1 MARITVPEAEE
12 LLDKEFP
19 VLDKGFVRLVDY
31 MGSDARIVQSA
42 RVSYGS
48 GTKTV
53 REDQGLIN
61 YLIKNL
67 HTSPLEQVELTFHIK
82 APLFVVAQWVRHRM
96 ASINSM
102 SARYSVMKDE
112 FYLPTPEQIR
122 SQSNK
127 NKQVGEGILESE
139 VAQKVFEQI
148 TDDAAQAYSTYESL
162 LEDSVCREQAR
173 MVLPQNLYTQFYWK
187 QDLHNLFHFLRLR
200 MDWHAQEEIRAY
212 AKVMATMAQAVA
224 PMAYAAFEE
233 HILHAVRLSRKEA
246 EVVRALLQK
255 ADANVLERSALEQLS
270 EREKTEFLGK
280 LGL

>member
-127 NKQVGEGILESE
+127 NKQVGEGILELE
-139 VAQKVFEQI
+139 MAQKAFEQI
-148 TDDAAQAYSTYESL
+148 TADSEHAYSTYETL

-233 HILHAVRLSRKEA
+233 YILHAVRLSRKEA
-246 EVVRALLQK
+246 EVVRSLLQK
-255 ADANVLERSALEQLS
+255 AEVVSEAYVGLS

-280 LGL
+280 FGL

>member
-19 VLDKGFVRLVDY
+19 ILDKGFVRLVDY

-127 NKQVGEGILESE
+127 NKQVGEGILELE
-139 VAQKVFEQI
+139 MAQKAFEQI
-148 TDDAAQAYSTYESL
+148 TADSEHAYSTYETL

-233 HILHAVRLSRKEA
+233 YILHAVRLSRKEA
-246 EVVRALLQK
+246 EVVRSLLQK
-255 ADANVLERSALEQLS
+255 AEVVSEAYVGLS

-280 LGL
+280 FGL

>member
-127 NKQVGEGILESE
+127 NKQVGEGILEVE
-139 VAQKVFEQI
+139 IAQKAFEQI
-148 TDDAAQAYSTYESL
+148 TADAAHAYSTYEAL

-233 HILHAVRLSRKEA
+233 NILHAVRLSRKEA

-255 ADANVLERSALEQLS
+255 AELAHLS

-280 LGL
+280 FGL

>member
-1 MARITVPEAEE
+1 MAHITVPEAEE

-127 NKQVGEGILESE
+127 NKQVGEGILEFE
-139 VAQKVFEQI
+139 MAQKAFEQI
-148 TDDAAQAYSTYESL
+148 TADSEHAYSTYETL

-233 HILHAVRLSRKEA
+233 YILHAVRLSRKEA
-246 EVVRALLQK
+246 EVVRSLLQK
-255 ADANVLERSALEQLS
+255 AEVVSEAHVGLS

-280 LGL
+280 FGL